1 MNQQKIGYFLRT
13 LRSEKGITQEKLA
26 EVLGVSNRSISRWE
40 NGVTMPDF
48 DLVILIAKYYDVGIE
63 EILNGERNSEDM
75 DKQMEETLVKVA
87 EYQNDDKM
95 VYSKRMN
102 AVFIAALAAFIV
114 YMIIDSQGLEAIPL
128 YDDISSAMLG
138 FVLGALIGGTIYTS
152 KYISKIRAF
161 KMRILKRNQ

>member
-63 EILNGERNSEDM
+63 EILNGERNSENM
-75 DKQMEETLVKVA
+75 DKKMEETLVKVA

-114 YMIIDSQGLEAIPL
+114 YMTIDIQGLEEIPL
-128 YDDISSAMLG
+128 YDNISSAMLG
-138 FVLGALIGGTIYTS
+138 FVLGALIGGAIYTS